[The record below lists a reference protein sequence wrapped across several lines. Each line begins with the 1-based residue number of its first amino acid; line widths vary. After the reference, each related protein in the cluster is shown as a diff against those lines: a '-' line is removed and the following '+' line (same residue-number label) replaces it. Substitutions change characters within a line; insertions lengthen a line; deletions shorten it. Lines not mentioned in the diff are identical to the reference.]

1 MASSNSINTIP
12 NAISLIRALLGPL
25 TAMLL
30 IANDKSMLM
39 AALAIMV
46 LAELSD
52 FLDGYIARKF
62 DQQSDFGRF
71 IDPVSDSIYRLSVF
85 LAFFFNDWMPVWMFI
100 LIYARDL
107 VVPYLRTFT
116 IQSGHS
122 LPVRWSG
129 KLKAVV
135 QGASQIGVVA
145 ILSNFLGLGAI
156 FGESSVFL
164 LLTIATTVSV
174 VSLADYFVEAVRI
187 TKT

>member
-1 MASSNSINTIP
+1 MATSNGINTIP

-25 TAMLL
+25 TAVLL
-30 IANDKSMLM
+30 MANDKGMLV

-46 LAELSD
+46 LAEMSD
-52 FLDGYIARKF
+52 FLDGYIARRF
-62 DQQSDFGRF
+62 GQQSEFGRF

-129 KLKAVV
+129 KLKAVT

-145 ILSNFLGLGAI
+145 ILSNFLGLGTV
-156 FGESSVFL
+156 FGDNSVFL
-164 LLTIATTVSV
+164 LLTLATSVSV
-174 VSLADYFVEAVRI
+174 ISLADYFIEALRI
-187 TKT
+187 SKI

>member
-1 MASSNSINTIP
+1 MATSNGINTIP
-12 NAISLIRALLGPL
+12 NAISLIRAILGPL

-30 IANDKSMLM
+30 IANNKNMLI

-52 FLDGYIARKF
+52 FLDGYIARNF
-62 DQQSDFGRF
+62 DQQSEFGRF

-85 LAFFFNDWMPVWMFI
+85 LAFFFNDWMPAWMFI

-145 ILSNFLGLGAI
+145 ILANFLGLGTI
-156 FGESSVFL
+156 FGQGSVFIL
-164 LLTIATTVSV
+164 LAIATAISV
-174 VSLADYFVEAVRI
+174 ISLIDYFIEAIRI